1 MQWELNYREPAKEW
15 IESLPL
21 GNGEIGAMV
30 SGGTRQETIE
40 LNLDTLWSG
49 SQKQSEAYPDL
60 PDWNHIRKLVF
71 ESRYN
76 EAEEYAKSH
85 ILRDWT
91 AAYLP
96 VGTVDVQM
104 MTENGNNEITE
115 YKRELSLN
123 DALHTVHWI
132 EGGVT
137 YQKETFV
144 SMSDNVLVMKISTDS
159 DSEVK
164 VHVSLRSQMPCV
176 WRKSENSDPVGKYA
190 QDGSP
195 CQYALWPMSSAWL
208 CRHMWEHYCYTL
220 DGDFLKDR
228 AYPVIREAVRFY
240 LGYLTEYDGYLVTCP
255 STSPENCFLDRKG
268 EKHSVTFASTMD
280 ISILKELFA
289 TYLQI
294 CKILKVDVLEKET
307 EFALKKLPPFKI
319 GHDGQLQEWYRD
331 YRETDIHHRHV
342 SHLYGLYPGNVIKE
356 TDQEL
361 KKACE
366 ISLNRRGSQGTGWCM
381 VWKASLWARLKN
393 GEKAFELLKNQ
404 VNLTHTTEVDM
415 SGGGIYP
422 NLFCAHPPFQIDGNF
437 GFAAAISEMLLQS
450 QNNDIELLPAIP
462 EQWKRGQIKGIK
474 ARGGYTVDFSWKNGK
489 VYYIKISALKE
500 GNVIVRYNGQIS
512 RFFFKKGQN
521 KVCLQKT
528 DRK

>member
-1 MQWELNYREPAKEW
+1 MHKTYSRAFSK
-15 IESLPL
+15 
-21 GNGEIGAMV
+21 
-30 SGGTRQETIE
+30 
-40 LNLDTLWSG
+40 LWLLTYSVINFD
-49 SQKQSEAYPDL
+49 S
-60 PDWNHIRKLVF
+60 KLVTTF
-71 ESRYN
+71 N
-76 EAEEYAKSH
+76 
-85 ILRDWT
+85 WT
-91 AAYLP
+91 
-96 VGTVDVQM
+96 
-104 MTENGNNEITE
+104 
-115 YKRELSLN
+115 
-123 DALHTVHWI
+123 W
-132 EGGVT
+132 VT
-137 YQKETFV
+137 RRRRTY
-144 SMSDNVLVMKISTDS
+144 
-159 DSEVK
+159 
-164 VHVSLRSQMPCV
+164 
-176 WRKSENSDPVGKYA
+176 
-190 QDGSP
+190 
-195 CQYALWPMSSAWL
+195 
-208 CRHMWEHYCYTL
+208 
-220 DGDFLKDR
+220 
-228 AYPVIREAVRFY
+228 
-240 LGYLTEYDGYLVTCP
+240 
-255 STSPENCFLDRKG
+255 RKG

-512 RFFFKKGQN
+512 RFFFKEGQN

-528 DRK
+528 GRK

>member
-1 MQWELNYREPAKEW
+1 MGEADDYFEKTDTIQQMKAFEKGENTSEFATLLFHYARYLMICSSKPGTQAANLQGIWNNQMRAPWSSNYTVNINTEMNYWMAESCNLGDCHTALFELIDRTVEKGKITAQKLYGLEGW
-15 IESLPL
+15 
-21 GNGEIGAMV
+21 V
-30 SGGTRQETIE
+30 SHHNIDIWG
-40 LNLDTLWSG
+40 
-49 SQKQSEAYPDL
+49 
-60 PDWNHIRKLVF
+60 
-71 ESRYN
+71 
-76 EAEEYAKSH
+76 
-85 ILRDWT
+85 
-91 AAYLP
+91 
-96 VGTVDVQM
+96 
-104 MTENGNNEITE
+104 
-115 YKRELSLN
+115 
-123 DALHTVHWI
+123 
-132 EGGVT
+132 
-137 YQKETFV
+137 
-144 SMSDNVLVMKISTDS
+144 
-159 DSEVK
+159 
-164 VHVSLRSQMPCV
+164 
-176 WRKSENSDPVGKYA
+176 NSDPVGKYA

-404 VNLTHTTEVDM
+404 VNLTHTTELDM

-512 RFFFKKGQN
+512 RFFFKEGQN

-528 DRK
+528 GRK